1 MIQITPNVIA
11 SDTHLGS
18 FLVYSA
24 FRLLGHGRETAFQ
37 LWAVSIFTLNYFVTW
52 IVLPK
57 AEVSFGWKYLPGASG
72 IRAVT
77 RCMLVGIYPL
87 AFVFGAL
94 LSFLLTNQ
102 IRIGIGWS
110 NQFIGLGILALTLAD
125 QAAKVSSVEGV
136 RSVGAVKWC

>member
-1 MIQITPNVIA
+1 
-11 SDTHLGS
+11 
-18 FLVYSA
+18 
-24 FRLLGHGRETAFQ
+24 
-37 LWAVSIFTLNYFVTW
+37 
-52 IVLPK
+52 
-57 AEVSFGWKYLPGASG
+57 
-72 IRAVT
+72 
-77 RCMLVGIYPL
+77 MLVGIYPL